1 MHNDCVL
8 GLPRK
13 KNDERS
19 HVWAKSREISGAE
32 KIIQTFGSIFGQ
44 LNGLN

>member
-19 HVWAKSREISGAE
+19 HVWAKSGEILGVE
-32 KIIQTFGSIFGQ
+32 NTIQTLDII
-44 LNGLN
+44 LEH